1 MRSHATQITMAP
13 PYYAL
18 SNDVGLPILDAEYY
32 TLLAGESGKSG
43 EDGRETGLFH
53 PVA

>member
-1 MRSHATQITMAP
+1 
-13 PYYAL
+13 
-18 SNDVGLPILDAEYY
+18 VGVPILDAEYY
-32 TLLAGESGKSG
+32 TLLAGEPGKSG